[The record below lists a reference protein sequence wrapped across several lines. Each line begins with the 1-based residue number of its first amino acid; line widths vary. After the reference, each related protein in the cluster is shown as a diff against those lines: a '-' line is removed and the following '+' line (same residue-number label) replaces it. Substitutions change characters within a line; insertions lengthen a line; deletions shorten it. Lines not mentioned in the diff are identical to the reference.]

1 MAEFTHF
8 DKSGM
13 ARMVDVSEKPQT
25 LREATAR
32 GKILMEPQ
40 TLKLIKEGGIK
51 KGDVFAVADVSA
63 VMAAK
68 RTPDLI
74 PMCHPIALTGV
85 AVSFDDGA
93 TPNGRAHVNVNVTV
107 KCKGETG
114 VEMEA
119 LCAVSVALLTI
130 YDMCKAIDKSM
141 TIEGVELV
149 EKKGGRSG
157 HWQREEKT

>member
-25 LREATAR
+25 LRVATAR

-68 RTPDLI
+68 RAPDLI

-130 YDMCKAIDKSM
+130 YDMCKAIDRSM

>member
-1 MAEFTHF
+1 
-8 DKSGM
+8 
-13 ARMVDVSEKPQT
+13 
-25 LREATAR
+25 
-32 GKILMEPQ
+32 MEPQ

-68 RTPDLI
+68 RAPDLI

-93 TPNGRAHVNVNVTV
+93 PLNGRAYVNVNVTV

-130 YDMCKAIDKSM
+130 YDMCKAIDRSM

>member
-25 LREATAR
+25 LRVATAR

-68 RTPDLI
+68 RAPDLI

-93 TPNGRAHVNVNVTV
+93 PSNGRAYVNVNVTV

-130 YDMCKAIDKSM
+130 YDMCKAIDRSM

>member
-25 LREATAR
+25 LREARAR

-93 TPNGRAHVNVNVTV
+93 PLNGRAYVNVNVTV

-130 YDMCKAIDKSM
+130 YDMCKAIDRSM

>member
-1 MAEFTHF
+1 MKRMAELTHF
-8 DKSGM
+8 DKSGR

-25 LREATAR
+25 LREARAR

-63 VMAAK
+63 IMAAK

-107 KCKGETG
+107 K
-114 VEMEA
+114 
-119 LCAVSVALLTI
+119 
-130 YDMCKAIDKSM
+130 
-141 TIEGVELV
+141 
-149 EKKGGRSG
+149 
-157 HWQREEKT
+157 

>member
-1 MAEFTHF
+1 
-8 DKSGM
+8 
-13 ARMVDVSEKPQT
+13 
-25 LREATAR
+25 
-32 GKILMEPQ
+32 
-40 TLKLIKEGGIK
+40 
-51 KGDVFAVADVSA
+51 
-63 VMAAK
+63 K

-93 TPNGRAHVNVNVTV
+93 PSNERAYVNVNVTV

-130 YDMCKAIDKSM
+130 YDMCKAIDRSM

-149 EKKGGRSG
+149 
-157 HWQREEKT
+157 

>member
-25 LREATAR
+25 LRVATAR

-63 VMAAK
+63 IMAAK

-130 YDMCKAIDKSM
+130 YDMCKAIDRSM

>member
-25 LREATAR
+25 LRVATAR

-63 VMAAK
+63 IMAAK

-93 TPNGRAHVNVNVTV
+93 PSNERAYVNVNVTV

>member
-25 LREATAR
+25 LRVATAR

-68 RTPDLI
+68 RAPDLI

-93 TPNGRAHVNVNVTV
+93 PLNGRAYVNVNVTV

-130 YDMCKAIDKSM
+130 YDMCKAIDRSM